1 MKTYLALCRM
11 SAALLLTGLMP
22 ALSLGEDQLPAE
34 MTALVNVYS
43 VGNLNVEHIQAVCQW
58 ASTPKAADPAMTQ
71 VRMQN
76 TAFCD
81 GFLAATVEFARLH
94 VSVLQ
99 PSAPAR
105 AGTVLSCK
113 SLPIGSARA
122 QLMASP
128 ALRRMRGTSASEF
141 LISTL
146 FTCTR

>member
-1 MKTYLALCRM
+1 MKTYLAVCRV

-22 ALSLGEDQLPAE
+22 ALSLGEDRLPEE
-34 MTALVNVYS
+34 MTALVNAYS
-43 VGNLNVEHIQAVCQW
+43 VGNLNVEHVQAVCRW
-58 ASTPKAADPAMTQ
+58 ASTPKTEDPVMTQ

-76 TAFCD
+76 TAFCN
-81 GFLAATVEFARLH
+81 GFLAATVEFARLDA
-94 VSVLQ
+94 SVLQ

-105 AGTVLSCK
+105 TGTVLSCK

-128 ALRRMRGTSASEF
+128 ELRRMRSTSASEF

-146 FTCTR
+146 FACTR